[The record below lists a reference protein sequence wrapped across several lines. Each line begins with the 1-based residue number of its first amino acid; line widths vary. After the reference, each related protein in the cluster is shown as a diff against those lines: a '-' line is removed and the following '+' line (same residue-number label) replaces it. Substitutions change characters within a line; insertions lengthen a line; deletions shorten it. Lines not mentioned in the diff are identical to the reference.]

1 MGFFDFLGKIE
12 PYSEKPGPVRR
23 LNQRHRVLIEP
34 LAREIAGAR
43 VLDLAAHD
51 GRWAYAFASAGAA
64 SVVGIEGRAELIAR
78 FEQFPDTTAK
88 ARVTLREG
96 DIFDGLEAAL
106 AAGERYEVV
115 GVLGIFY
122 HIMDHFR
129 LLRLVRALGPRLI
142 IIDGDFSQAKNA
154 MIQLLRENVEN
165 PLNAIAQIDGQERA
179 LIGIPSIKAMEMM
192 ADALDYRCDWLDWSH
207 VPAADRGPLADYFR
221 PQGKCRASCLL
232 RPRTSG
238 LHSS

>member
-1 MGFFDFLGKIE
+1 MGFFDFLETIA

-23 LNQRHRVLIEP
+23 LNERHAVLIEP
-34 LAREIAGAR
+34 VAREIAGAR

-51 GRWAYAFASAGAA
+51 GRWAYAFAGAGAA
-64 SVVGIEGRAELIAR
+64 SVVGIEGRGELIAR
-78 FEQFPDTTAK
+78 FAQFPDAALK

-106 AAGERYEVV
+106 AAGERYDVI

-129 LLRLVRALGPRLI
+129 LLRLVHALGPRLVI
-142 IIDGDFSQAKNA
+142 VDGDFTQANNA
-154 MIQLLRENVEN
+154 MIQLLRESVEN

-179 LIGIPSIKAMEMM
+179 LIGIPSMKAMEMM
-192 ADALDYRCDWLDWSH
+192 ADALDYSCDWLDWNH
-207 VPAADRGPLADYFR
+207 VPAEERGPLADYFR
-221 PQGKCRASCLL
+221 PQGKRRASCLL
-232 RPRTSG
+232 RPR
-238 LHSS
+238 